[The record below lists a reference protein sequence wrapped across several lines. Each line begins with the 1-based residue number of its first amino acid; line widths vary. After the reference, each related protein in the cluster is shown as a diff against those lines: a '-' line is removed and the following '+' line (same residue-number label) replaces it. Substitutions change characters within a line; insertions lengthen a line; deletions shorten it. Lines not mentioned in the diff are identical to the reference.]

1 MKPKQHVKIDLAAY
15 ILLTVTSFWAFTL
28 GTHFAMMHPLAQA
41 IVVVIFT
48 VAWWGLTHGMLFLQ
62 HRVRIVRRSP
72 SAPKV
77 MPAESRSA

>member
-28 GTHFAMMHPLAQA
+28 GTHVTQMHPLAQA

-48 VAWWGLTHGMLFLQ
+48 VAWWGLTHGMLFMQ

-72 SAPKV
+72 KSTPV
-77 MPAESRSA
+77 ETRSA